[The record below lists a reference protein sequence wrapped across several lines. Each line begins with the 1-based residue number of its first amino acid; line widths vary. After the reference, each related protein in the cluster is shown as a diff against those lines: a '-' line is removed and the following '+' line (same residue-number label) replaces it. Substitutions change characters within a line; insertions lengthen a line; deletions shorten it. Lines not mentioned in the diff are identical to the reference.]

1 VTPNPPVTRPSRSGI
16 LLSALGAVGL
26 VSAFV
31 DTVTAFTVL
40 EAAGSKAVLT
50 GADNELGYPSSALA
64 LVFFAA
70 VLATGVSR
78 LAGARFVSGWWTA
91 LVAVLSV
98 GVVFELW
105 ATVLGFS
112 PLRLLQLLLIAAAV
126 AIAARKAS
134 TGERPLALGIF
145 LTVAASIGF
154 FAAFRLTV
162 DKVGLFVN
170 PNVAP
175 SCNLSVLVQ
184 CGVNLKSWQGS
195 LFSFPNTLIGLVGWV
210 APFFVGV
217 AILSGVRFAR
227 WFWIAFN
234 VGIAGALTFVIWLI
248 GQSIFVLGTL
258 CPWCMVTWSV
268 VIPTFW
274 AVTLYNLTSG
284 NIPVSPRA
292 RRVFDAAYGFVP
304 LITLL
309 SYIVVAIMAQARL
322 DVLNHL

>member
-1 VTPNPPVTRPSRSGI
+1 MI
-16 LLSALGAVGL
+16 LAAVGAVGV
-26 VSAFV
+26 VSAFA
-31 DTVTAFTVL
+31 DTIIAFTLL
-40 EAAGSKAVLT
+40 ESAGSKAVLT

-64 LVFFAA
+64 IAFFA
-70 VLATGVSR
+70 VVVGTGVAL
-78 LAGARFVSGWWTA
+78 LAGARLVSGWWAAVT
-91 LVAVLSV
+91 AVLSV

-105 ATVLGFS
+105 ATVMNFS
-112 PLRLLQLLLIAAAV
+112 PLHLVQLALVAAAAV
-126 AIAARKAS
+126 IAARKVAP
-134 TGERPLALGIF
+134 GERPLALGTF
-145 LTVAASIGF
+145 LIVAASIGF

-162 DKVGLFVN
+162 DKVGLFVE
-170 PNVAP
+170 PTVAP

-195 LFSFPNTLIGLVGWV
+195 LFGFPNPLIGIAGWV

-234 VGIAGALTFVIWLI
+234 VGITGALVFVIWLI
-248 GQSIFVLGTL
+248 SQSVFVLGTL
-258 CPWCMVTWSV
+258 CPWCMVTWAV

-274 AVTLYNLTSG
+274 LVTLYNLKVG
-284 NIPVSPRA
+284 NIPVAPRA
-292 RRVFDAAYGFVP
+292 RRLFEAAYGYVP

-309 SYIVVAIMAQARL
+309 SYIVVAIVAQVRL